1 MADDE
6 LAERVARLERQVA
19 ELSERSADAAAAR
32 VLAAG
37 ADRDVAEVRAEL
49 RAHTG
54 TLNALREDQLDLRA
68 DVRSLRDEMHRGF
81 GTVNSSLGQIIELLD
96 RQDGPAGE

>member
-1 MADDE
+1 MADED
-6 LAERVARLERQVA
+6 LAGRVARLERQVA
-19 ELSERSADAAAAR
+19 ELAERAADSAAAR

-54 TLNALREDQLDLRA
+54 ALNALRENQIDLRE
-68 DVRSLRDEMHRGF
+68 EMRRGF
-81 GTVNSSLGQIIELLD
+81 ATVNTSLSQIIELL
-96 RQDGPAGE
+96 GPGGR

>member
-1 MADDE
+1 MPDE
-6 LAERVARLERQVA
+6 DLSERVARLERQVA
-19 ELSERSADAAAAR
+19 DLRERSADAGAAR

-54 TLNALREDQLDLRA
+54 TLNALREDQVDLRE
-68 DVRSLRDEMHRGF
+68 EMRQGF
-81 GTVNSSLGQIIELLD
+81 ASVNASLGRIIELLD
-96 RQDGPAGE
+96 RDSQ

>member
-1 MADDE
+1 MTDEE
-6 LAERVARLERQVA
+6 LAQRVARLERQVA
-19 ELSERSADAAAAR
+19 DLRERSADAGAAR

-54 TLNALREDQLDLRA
+54 TLNALREDQVDLREEMR
-68 DVRSLRDEMHRGF
+68 RSF
-81 GTVNSSLGQIIELLD
+81 AVVNGSLQRIVDLLD
-96 RQDGPAGE
+96 RESD

>member
-1 MADDE
+1 MPEEE
-6 LAERVARLERQVA
+6 LAQRVARLERQVA
-19 ELSERSADAAAAR
+19 DLAERSADAAASR

-54 TLNALREDQLDLRA
+54 TLNALREDQND
-68 DVRSLRDEMHRGF
+68 LRDEMRRGF
-81 GTVNSSLGQIIELLD
+81 ATVNTSLQQIVTLLEA
-96 RQDGPAGE
+96 AGRESGK

>member
-1 MADDE
+1 MPEEE
-6 LAERVARLERQVA
+6 LTQRVARLERQVA
-19 ELSERSADAAAAR
+19 ELAERSADATAGR

-54 TLNALREDQLDLRA
+54 TLNTLREDQIDLRE
-68 DVRSLRDEMHRGF
+68 EMRRGF
-81 GTVNSSLGQIIELLD
+81 TAANTSLQQIVVLLEATGQE
-96 RQDGPAGE
+96 DGK

>member
-6 LAERVARLERQVA
+6 LTQRVARLERLVA
-19 ELSERSADAAAAR
+19 ELSERSADGAAAR

-54 TLNALREDQLDLRA
+54 ALNALREDQIDLRE
-68 DVRSLRDEMHRGF
+68 EMRRGF
-81 GTVNSSLGQIIELLD
+81 ATVNSSLGQIIQLLD
-96 RQDGPAGE
+96 RETGPDQPEH

>member
-1 MADDE
+1 MADEE
-6 LAERVARLERQVA
+6 LAERVARLERLVA
-19 ELSERSADAAAAR
+19 DLSDRSADAAAAR

-54 TLNALREDQLDLRA
+54 TLNALRQDQVDLREEMREGFA
-68 DVRSLRDEMHRGF
+68 TVNRSLQQIVGL
-81 GTVNSSLGQIIELLD
+81 LGGAQP
-96 RQDGPAGE
+96 GAGESS

>member
-1 MADDE
+1 MPDEE
-6 LAERVARLERQVA
+6 LAQRVARLERQVA
-19 ELSERSADAAAAR
+19 DLTERSADAAAAR

-54 TLNALREDQLDLRA
+54 TLNALREDQID
-68 DVRSLRDEMHRGF
+68 LRDEMRRGF
-81 GTVNSSLGQIIELLD
+81 ATVNTSLQQIVTLLEV
-96 RQDGPAGE
+96 AGRGEGGA

>member
-1 MADDE
+1 MSDEE
-6 LAERVARLERQVA
+6 LAQRVARLERQVA
-19 ELSERSADAAAAR
+19 ELSERSADASAAR

-54 TLNALREDQLDLRA
+54 TLNALREDQIDLRG
-68 DVRSLRDEMHRGF
+68 DVRNLRDEMQQGF
-81 GTVNSSLGQIIELLD
+81 NTVNTSLRQIIELLGPED
-96 RQDGPAGE
+96 QDGKQ

>member
-1 MADDE
+1 MPDE
-6 LAERVARLERQVA
+6 DLSERVARLERQVA
-19 ELSERSADAAAAR
+19 DLRARSADAGAAR

-54 TLNALREDQLDLRA
+54 TLNALREDQVDLRE
-68 DVRSLRDEMHRGF
+68 EMRTGF
-81 GTVNSSLGQIIELLD
+81 ASANASLGRIIELLD
-96 RQDGPAGE
+96 RDSQ

>member
-1 MADDE
+1 MPDKE

-19 ELSERSADAAAAR
+19 DLTERSADAAAAR

-37 ADRDVAEVRAEL
+37 ADHDVAQVRAEL

-54 TLNALREDQLDLRA
+54 TLNALRQDQVDLREEMRDGFA
-68 DVRSLRDEMHRGF
+68 TVNRSLR
-81 GTVNSSLGQIIELLD
+81 QIIGLLGD
-96 RQDGPAGE
+96 ARPEAETSD

>member
-1 MADDE
+1 MPDKE

-19 ELSERSADAAAAR
+19 DLTERSTDAAAAR

-37 ADRDVAEVRAEL
+37 ADHDVAQVRAEL

-54 TLNALREDQLDLRA
+54 TLNALRQDQIDLREEMRDGFA
-68 DVRSLRDEMHRGF
+68 TVNRSLR
-81 GTVNSSLGQIIELLD
+81 QIIGLLGD
-96 RQDGPAGE
+96 AQPEAETSD

>member
-1 MADDE
+1 MADE
-6 LAERVARLERQVA
+6 NLAQRVARLERQVA
-19 ELSERSADAAAAR
+19 ELSERSADSAAAR

-54 TLNALREDQLDLRA
+54 TLNALREDQVDLRD
-68 DVRSLRDEMHRGF
+68 DVRGLREEMRQGF
-81 GTVNSSLGQIIELLD
+81 STVTTSLGQIIELLD
-96 RQDGPAGE
+96 RDNQTDE